1 MVDRPETGLTAL
13 VTDMLDATRLL
24 PLSPDVFEIL
34 VALAGGE
41 LHGYGL
47 LKVLEGR
54 DMRIAASL
62 LYRKLRR
69 LMEDGLVGEAA
80 SRRRTGD
87 DVRRRYYRLTPLG
100 LAVVRA
106 EAARIVELARTRE
119 IRRLA
124 AGASHG

>member
-1 MVDRPETGLTAL
+1 MP
-13 VTDMLDATRLL
+13 DATRFL

-34 VALAGGE
+34 VALAEGE
-41 LHGYGL
+41 LHGYGI
-47 LKVLEGR
+47 LKVLEAR
-54 DMRIAASL
+54 DVRIAASL

-69 LMEDGLVGEAA
+69 LMDDDFVVEAA

-106 EAARIVELARTRE
+106 EAARIVELARSRE

>member
-1 MVDRPETGLTAL
+1 MPDSSRF
-13 VTDMLDATRLL
+13 L

-34 VALAGGE
+34 VALAAGE
-41 LHGYGL
+41 LHGYGI
-47 LKVLEGR
+47 LKVLETR
-54 DMRIAASL
+54 DVRIAASL

-69 LMEDGLVGEAA
+69 LMEDDLVVEAA

-87 DVRRRYYRLTPLG
+87 DLRRRYYRLTPLG

-106 EAARIVELARTRE
+106 EAARIVELAGSRE

-124 AGASHG
+124 AGATHG